1 MLSGLRSPSSAP
13 TLALTSASMSSRA
26 IQATL
31 SNSTSACSSWRSLSA
46 SWAAV
51 ILTLSAIVAS
61 PSSILGQTD
70 DHETRGGRGPSDP
83 AALLHHSPQRDR
95 IPTPALSAGRDYLR
109 VLGVGLMGHETDRPA
124 CRSMR

>member
-1 MLSGLRSPSSAP
+1 
-13 TLALTSASMSSRA
+13 
-26 IQATL
+26 
-31 SNSTSACSSWRSLSA
+31 LSA

-83 AALLHHSPQRDR
+83 AACYTTLPDA
-95 IPTPALSAGRDYLR
+95 TALA
-109 VLGVGLMGHETDRPA
+109 
-124 CRSMR
+124 